1 MLQIRRATLDDLAAL
16 EPMMVAFNA
25 AEHIAWDPASAR
37 PAVERLLASDELGF
51 ILVAADAFGAAEAA
65 APTGSVTRGD
75 GALAGYTVV
84 TWGFDLEFAGRDAML
99 TELYVGPAHRRH
111 HLGTTLVESAM
122 ARAADSGA
130 AAIHLM
136 VDPANPGAIALYRR
150 ADFEPSRRVMM
161 TRVFVR

>member
-1 MLQIRRATLDDLAAL
+1 LERLVLQIRRATLDDLAAL

-25 AEHIAWDPASAR
+25 AEHIAWDPVASR
-37 PAVERLLASDELGF
+37 SAVERLLRSDELGF
-51 ILVAADAFGAAEAA
+51 ILVAGDAFG
-65 APTGSVTRGD
+65 

-111 HLGTTLVESAM
+111 HLGTTLVEAAM
-122 ARAADSGA
+122 AHAADSGA

-161 TRVFVR
+161 THVFKEPTHG